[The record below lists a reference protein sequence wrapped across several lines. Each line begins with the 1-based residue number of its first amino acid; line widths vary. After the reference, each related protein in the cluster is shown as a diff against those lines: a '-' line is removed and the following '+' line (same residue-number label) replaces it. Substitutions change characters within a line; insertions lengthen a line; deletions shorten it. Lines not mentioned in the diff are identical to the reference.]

1 METAGHSDIIQGCP
15 AFFVYDMNKVLWFV
29 FSKNGIL
36 LQKSPCDSSYEI
48 PANELPFND
57 IKKMGYI
64 THVCGDVEARAF
76 MAEETVQ
83 VSAGYTFV
91 PLRKTYFFLPAEI
104 YSMACKME
112 ELVYWDN
119 ETHYCGR
126 CGGKMKYSSPI
137 SKRCAD
143 CGHEVW
149 PVLQVAIIVL
159 VRRGDQALLVQSK
172 NFKSDYMG
180 LVAGFVETGET
191 LEQAVHRE
199 VMEETQIRIKNLHYI
214 KSQVWPF
221 PSNLMAGF
229 VADYESGEICIQK
242 SELSKGGWFARDE
255 MPPLPDEASIA
266 RQIINAWINGEI

>member
-1 METAGHSDIIQGCP
+1 MAGHSDRIPECP

-36 LQKSPCDSSYEI
+36 LQKSPCDSSYGI
-48 PANELPFND
+48 PAEELPFNH
-57 IKKMGYI
+57 IAETGHI
-64 THVCGDVEARAF
+64 THFCGDVEARAF
-76 MAEETVQ
+76 MVEEP
-83 VSAGYTFV
+83 VSAPVGYIFV
-91 PLRKTYFFLPAEI
+91 PLRKTYFFLPEEI
-104 YSMACKME
+104 YSLACKME
-112 ELVYWDN
+112 ELVYWNN

-126 CGGKMKYSSPI
+126 CGGKMVFSSPI

-149 PVLQVAIIVL
+149 PVLQLAVIVL
-159 VRRGDQALLVQSK
+159 VRREDKVLLVQSK
-172 NFKSDYMG
+172 SFKSDYMG

-199 VMEETQIRIKNLHYI
+199 VMEETQIRIKNLRYI

-221 PSNLMAGF
+221 PCNLMAGF
-229 VADYESGEICIQK
+229 VADYESGVISIQK
-242 SELSKGGWFARDE
+242 SELNKGGWFARDE

-266 RQIINAWINGEI
+266 RQIINAWIRGEI